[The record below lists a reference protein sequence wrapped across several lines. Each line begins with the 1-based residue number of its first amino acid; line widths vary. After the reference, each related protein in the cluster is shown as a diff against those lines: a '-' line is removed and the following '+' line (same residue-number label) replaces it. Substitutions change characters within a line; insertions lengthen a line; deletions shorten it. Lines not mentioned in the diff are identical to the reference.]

1 MKIKSI
7 INRFTQSIVG
17 ATIVNILLAFL
28 LLFIARIIFV
38 VYNYDRYSGYMTVD
52 LAIGMIKG
60 GATFDVATLAYVNAL
75 YLLLMLFPFHLKERN
90 WYHQMSK
97 YVFIVFN
104 SLALLMNIVDTV
116 YFRFTARRTT
126 TTVFNEFKNETN
138 LTKIFFTEFFHNF
151 VLVLIFAFL
160 VFLLIKLYRQPK
172 FKEKINLLSYY
183 ITTVIALTVATL
195 LSVASIRGGV
205 DRTTRPITISNANQY
220 VNRPIEAAAVLN
232 TPFSII
238 RTIGK
243 TAYENPGY
251 FPASM
256 DLSKIYSPVHY
267 PNTNK
272 EFKKKNVVI
281 FILESMSR
289 GFIGALN
296 RDLDN
301 GKFEGYTPFLDSLI
315 QKSLTY
321 RYSFANGMKS
331 IDAMPSVLCGI
342 PMMVEPFVLTPASM
356 NELSGLG
363 GELKRSG
370 YHTAFFHGAP
380 NGSMGLQAFGRSCGF
395 QDYYGLDEYKKDSNF
410 GGMND
415 FDGAWAIWDYPF
427 FQFYEENISEMKE
440 PFVTALFSATSHHP
454 FKIPAEYKT
463 KFPEK
468 SEPLYK
474 CISYTDE
481 GLRAFFE
488 KAKKE
493 KWFNNTIFVITADHS
508 GYSNKERDLTDQG
521 VYAAP
526 IIFYAPA
533 DTTLRGFKYEIA
545 QQIDIMPTILSYLG
559 YDKPFVSFGNN
570 LLTTPA
576 EKRFAVSYLSGIYQ
590 YTKGD
595 YFLQFDGK
603 KSIAIYNYKK
613 DQTLKHNLIN
623 SISPDIIRSLE
634 TELKAFIQQYMV
646 RMNSD
651 NLTIKK

>member
-1 MKIKSI
+1 MKIKGI

-272 EFKKKNVVI
+272 EFKKKNV
-281 FILESMSR
+281 
-289 GFIGALN
+289 
-296 RDLDN
+296 
-301 GKFEGYTPFLDSLI
+301 
-315 QKSLTY
+315 
-321 RYSFANGMKS
+321 
-331 IDAMPSVLCGI
+331 
-342 PMMVEPFVLTPASM
+342 
-356 NELSGLG
+356 
-363 GELKRSG
+363 
-370 YHTAFFHGAP
+370 
-380 NGSMGLQAFGRSCGF
+380 
-395 QDYYGLDEYKKDSNF
+395 
-410 GGMND
+410 
-415 FDGAWAIWDYPF
+415 
-427 FQFYEENISEMKE
+427 
-440 PFVTALFSATSHHP
+440 
-454 FKIPAEYKT
+454 
-463 KFPEK
+463 
-468 SEPLYK
+468 
-474 CISYTDE
+474 
-481 GLRAFFE
+481 
-488 KAKKE
+488 
-493 KWFNNTIFVITADHS
+493 
-508 GYSNKERDLTDQG
+508 
-521 VYAAP
+521 
-526 IIFYAPA
+526 
-533 DTTLRGFKYEIA
+533 
-545 QQIDIMPTILSYLG
+545 
-559 YDKPFVSFGNN
+559 
-570 LLTTPA
+570 
-576 EKRFAVSYLSGIYQ
+576 
-590 YTKGD
+590 
-595 YFLQFDGK
+595 
-603 KSIAIYNYKK
+603 
-613 DQTLKHNLIN
+613 
-623 SISPDIIRSLE
+623 
-634 TELKAFIQQYMV
+634 
-646 RMNSD
+646 
-651 NLTIKK
+651 